1 MAKTV
6 RISRRA
12 ARDVEK
18 ITDYLFEKWGSKVV
32 DDFVKRYNECFD
44 LLANNP
50 ELYHIV
56 QSDKQIRRCILT
68 QHNVVYFRAFSNK
81 ITILTVFDT
90 RQNPKKLNK
99 II

>member
-12 ARDVEK
+12 ARDIEK
-18 ITDYLFEKWGSKVV
+18 ITDYLFEKWDSKVV
-32 DDFVKRYNECFD
+32 DNFVKRYEECFD

-50 ELYHIV
+50 GLYPIAR
-56 QSDKQIRRCILT
+56 SDKQIRRCVLT
-68 QHNVVYFRAFSNK
+68 KHNVVYFREFPNK
-81 ITILTVFDT
+81 ITILTIFDT